1 MQHLALDESPHPV
14 ENVKMCIVQ
23 DIRLSLM
30 LLRAI
35 FMAALCFV
43 HPSASALDP
52 AVPLDS
58 YRHERWGEV
67 EGAPRFIDALAQTE
81 DGWMWVSAR
90 YAGLF
95 RFDGVRFYPFVSND
109 GSRLSGAAISVL
121 RPGPDG
127 ALWIGH
133 GRGGVSVLRDG
144 RFEHVITPE
153 ISGGV
158 YAISHG
164 IDGATWVASKNGLF
178 RIAGKRAARVGAT
191 QGLRGPRAEY
201 VLADGAGRVWAVD
214 GAALY
219 LLAPGTR
226 AFQRLRSAGPDAM
239 VIEAPDGSVHLVIE
253 KRFARVAGPG
263 ERGAPPRG
271 RGNTFQSTFD
281 AQGNLWSGNCP
292 VGLCVLRPAAWQG
305 VERFTPVGAPERLD
319 QQWQMTSLT
328 VISLLEDRD
337 GSLWIG
343 TPAGLERLR
352 DQAVHMDA
360 SRFDRGVAIPALH
373 PDGDIRVV
381 QVRRYDGV
389 SELLRIRGGRVE
401 PQSNPLGVR
410 MLDTAPDGTLVLAGD
425 HGLERH
431 GPAGVERIDLPA
443 PMREAGATVRI
454 RGLAAGNRDIYM
466 WTGHFGL
473 WHYRDGSWSASKE
486 ALGSQP
492 LTIALD
498 AAGRSY
504 AGRGGNRLRIEDG
517 AQVREY
523 GPAEGIDVGPF
534 NLIVPGAP
542 LLIAGEKGMQAL
554 VGGRFRHLRFMV
566 EGGLGAITGLVRDG
580 AGNVWVNGERGIFR
594 VDAGAWTR
602 ALADPEQPVPGNLYD
617 ALDGYAGGAATS
629 IFARTALAAP
639 DGTLWFAGERGLA
652 SIDPRKAGV
661 NPATPDVAVLSLT
674 ARGHAYRP
682 DQRIGLPEGS
692 EDIQI
697 DYTTPSLR
705 APHRVRF
712 RYRISGGAA
721 GEDWVDAGARRTA
734 YFQRLRPGEH
744 VFEVQAFNESGVPS
758 RVATLRFEIKPRIT
772 QTWWFLAACIAAGL
786 LLAIFLYRLR
796 TRQLAARIED
806 RLLARV
812 HERESIARTLHDTF
826 LQSVQGMLLSLQ
838 AATTRLAP
846 DNPVR
851 AEFERLLDSARGVLV
866 EGRDEI
872 QGLRENFA
880 SPAAFRDALMRDVET
895 AVPGS
900 LLRIEAT
907 GPALLQALQ
916 AVPLSRDL
924 YAIVREALL
933 NALQHTEGKVV
944 LRARMEAR
952 QVLLSVAD
960 AGPGLAGFAEGK
972 PGHFGLLGMRERA
985 AQIGARLRIDSD
997 GGGTTVTLAIP
1008 AAYTVALRA

>member
-23 DIRLSLM
+23 EFRSSLM

-43 HPSASALDP
+43 APTASALDP
-52 AVPLDS
+52 AARLDS

-109 GSRLSGAAISVL
+109 GSRLNGAAVSVL

-133 GRGGVSVLRDG
+133 GRGGVSVLRGG
-144 RFEHVITPE
+144 RFEHIIAPE
-153 ISGGV
+153 TAGGV

-164 IDGATWVASKNGLF
+164 PDGTSWVASKNGLF
-178 RIAGKRAARVGAT
+178 RVAGKRAERVGAA
-191 QGLRGPRAEY
+191 QGMGGPRAEY

-219 LLAPGTR
+219 LLAPGAR
-226 AFQRLRSAGPDAM
+226 AFQRLRAAGPDSM
-239 VIEAPDGSVHLVIE
+239 VIEALDGSVHLVLE
-253 KRFARVAGPG
+253 KRFERVAGPAG
-263 ERGAPPRG
+263 RSAAPPRG

-305 VERFTPVGAPERLD
+305 AERFTPVGAPERLD
-319 QQWQMTSLT
+319 QHWQMTSLT

-360 SRFDRGVAIPALH
+360 SRFDRGIAIPALH
-373 PDGDIRVV
+373 PDGDVRAV

-401 PQSNPLGVR
+401 PQPNPLGVR
-410 MLDTAPDGTLVLAGD
+410 MLDAAPDGSLVLAGD
-425 HGLERH
+425 QGLERH
-431 GPAGVERIDLPA
+431 RPDGVERIDLPA
-443 PMREAGATVRI
+443 PMRAAGATVRI
-454 RGLAAGNRDIYM
+454 KGLAAGNQDIWM

-473 WHYRDGSWSASKE
+473 WHHRDGRWTP
-486 ALGSQP
+486 SQEP
-492 LTIALD
+492 LERQPVAIALD
-498 AAGRSY
+498 AAGRSFF
-504 AGRGGNRLRIEDG
+504 GRQGNRLRIENG
-517 AQVREY
+517 GQVREY
-523 GPAEGIDVGPF
+523 GPSEGIDVGQF

-542 LLIAGEKGMQAL
+542 LLIAGGKGMQVL
-554 VGGRFRHLRFMV
+554 NEGRFRHLRFMV
-566 EGGLGAITGLVRDG
+566 EGGLGAVTGLVRDG
-580 AGNVWVNGERGIFR
+580 AGDVWINAERGIFR
-594 VDAGAWTR
+594 VDAKAWTR
-602 ALADPEQPVPGNLYD
+602 ALADPELPVPGILYD

-661 NPATPDVAVLSLT
+661 NPATPDVALLSLT
-674 ARGHAYRP
+674 ARGRAYRP
-682 DQRIGLPEGS
+682 DQRIALPEGS

-705 APHRVRF
+705 APQRVRF
-712 RYRISGGAA
+712 RYRMGGA
-721 GEDWVDAGARRTA
+721 GEPWVDAGARRTA

-744 VFEVQAFNESGVPS
+744 LFEVQAFNENGVAS
-758 RVATLRFEIKPRIT
+758 RVATQRFEIAPRIT
-772 QTWWFLAACIAAGL
+772 QTWWFLAASIVAGL
-786 LLAIFLYRLR
+786 LLVAFLYRLR

-806 RLLARV
+806 RFLARV

-826 LQSVQGMLLSLQ
+826 LQSVQGMLFSLQ
-838 AATTRLAP
+838 AAITRLAP
-846 DNPVR
+846 DNPMR
-851 AEFERLLDSARGVLV
+851 AEFERLLESARGVLV

-872 QGLRENFA
+872 QGLRENFV
-880 SPAAFRDALMRDVET
+880 SPMAFRDALMRDVET
-895 AVPGS
+895 AIPGS
-900 LLRIEAT
+900 LMRIEAT
-907 GPALLQALQ
+907 GPSLLQGLQ

-933 NALQHTEGKVV
+933 NALQHTQGKVV
-944 LRARMEAR
+944 LRAHMEAR
-952 QVLLSVAD
+952 QLLLSVAD
-960 AGPGLAGFAEGK
+960 GGPGLDGLAEGK

-985 AQIGARLRIDSD
+985 AQIGAKLRIDSD
-997 GGGTTVTLAIP
+997 SGGTTVTLAMP
-1008 AAYTVALRA
+1008 LEAYTAALRA